1 MKLKTKHFGVLDID
15 EKGIID
21 FPEGIPG
28 FENTKKFVLLG
39 SEDTESPFRWL
50 QGVDNEN
57 LALVVIDPKTFK
69 ADYIIDVEDDE
80 VAILE
85 IEDPSKVIVLT
96 IVAIPD
102 DISKMTVNLKAPVL
116 INTQKNRGKQIVLEN
131 SDYQIRH
138 YVLEEMK
145 KMGGKD

>member
-96 IVAIPD
+96 IVVIPD